1 MEKLQ
6 DDNEKLRDDNDILHY
21 ELDTANER
29 ISRLEQK
36 VKQID
41 GDLTKFI
48 DDVCRDLGFYHIS
61 PDYPKEL
68 MTDVKE
74 RIRTIRFDLNH

>member
-1 MEKLQ
+1 MEELQ
-6 DDNEKLRDDNDILHY
+6 DDNDNLHY

-36 VKQID
+36 IKQID

-48 DDVCRDLGFYHIS
+48 DDVSQDLSFYRGG
-61 PDYPKEL
+61 YPKEL
-68 MTDVKE
+68 MSDVKE